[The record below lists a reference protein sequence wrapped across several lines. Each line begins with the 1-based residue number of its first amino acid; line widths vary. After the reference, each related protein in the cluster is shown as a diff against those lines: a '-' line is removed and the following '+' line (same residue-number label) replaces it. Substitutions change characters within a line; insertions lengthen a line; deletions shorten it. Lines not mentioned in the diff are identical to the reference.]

1 MAHKR
6 LPKGSKMLGK
16 WHRTDYLPTDEYE
29 MGYAFGA
36 PQYVYVEYEIAEV
49 EYYGFGTPFI
59 ANAVRVTVW
68 RTDPYGYIAERCY
81 RQAFYGETAED
92 DARREGTDHAMKE
105 RYATA

>member
-1 MAHKR
+1 MTHKR
-6 LPKGSKMLGK
+6 LPKGSKMIGK
-16 WHRTDYLPTDEYE
+16 WHRADYLPTDEYE
-29 MGYAFGA
+29 IGYAFGA

-68 RTDPYGYIAERCY
+68 RTMMPNAGVTKVY
-81 RQAFYGETAED
+81 RQAYYGESAED

-105 RYATA
+105 VYATA

>member
-1 MAHKR
+1 MTHKR
-6 LPKGSKMLGK
+6 LPKGSKMIGK

-68 RTDPYGYIAERCY
+68 RTNGTGLTKVY
-81 RQAFYGETAED
+81 RQAYYGETAED

>member
-1 MAHKR
+1 MTHKR

-29 MGYAFGA
+29 IGYAFGA
-36 PQYVYVEYEIAEV
+36 PQYVFVEYEVAEV
-49 EYYGFGTPFI
+49 DYNDGII

-68 RTDPYGYIAERCY
+68 RTMMPNAGVTKVY
-81 RQAFYGETAED
+81 RQAYYGETAED

-105 RYATA
+105 VYATA